1 MVLEQDNSHL
11 EWKPRVAVC
20 IISVVSGCN
29 PLCIPDP
36 RDIAEEGQTDCKG
49 CARYIG
55 VSVWSG
61 HSGWLFSCSL
71 YIPCPTSSCFTCTL
85 CTQLTILLLALGPS
99 WWLFLS
105 KGLWGTCASAVS
117 LVTNEPTW
125 PQFQPWESRLP
136 PYSACCLLH
145 TVGCCSKTLLQTCT
159 LPGLL
164 NHWCLCC
171 WLGLFL
177 QSLKLGKQQALW
189 AWRVWPNNLR
199 SSQETEETPVS
210 AEMFGN
216 TGQGM
221 ESCGGHPL
229 TFGAQKLRG
238 SSQKLWGNSEVAIH

>member
-1 MVLEQDNSHL
+1 MGEAGDGIRARQ
-11 EWKPRVAVC
+11 KPSWVKTKG
-20 IISVVSGCN
+20 GCLYHICGIWLQS
-29 PLCIPDP
+29 PLHTWPQRYRWRGADK
-36 RDIAEEGQTDCKG
+36 DYKG
-49 CARYIG
+49 CAGYVE

-61 HSGWLFSCSL
+61 HSRWLFSCSL

-105 KGLWGTCASAVS
+105 KGLWGTCVSAVS

-145 TVGCCSKTLLQTCT
+145 MVGCCSKTLLQTCT

-177 QSLKLGKQQALW
+177 QSLKLGKQ
-189 AWRVWPNNLR
+189 
-199 SSQETEETPVS
+199 
-210 AEMFGN
+210 
-216 TGQGM
+216 
-221 ESCGGHPL
+221 
-229 TFGAQKLRG
+229 
-238 SSQKLWGNSEVAIH
+238 